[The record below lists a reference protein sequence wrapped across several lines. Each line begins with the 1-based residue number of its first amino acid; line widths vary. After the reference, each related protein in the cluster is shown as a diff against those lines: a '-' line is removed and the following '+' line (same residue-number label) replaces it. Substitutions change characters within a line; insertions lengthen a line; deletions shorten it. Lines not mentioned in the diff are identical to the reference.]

1 MFEKMVKSRN
11 KKGFTLMEMLIV
23 IAIIAIL
30 IAIATP
36 VLMGQLKK
44 AKAVAD
50 GAQLS
55 NANSI
60 AAVYVLSNTPAKGE
74 TTAQTAAKIMTEAD
88 TQGIPDT
95 STLDGQ
101 PLTCGY
107 VDAKGTY
114 MFWYGD
120 HSVKYYQ
127 AIAQG
132 SSEADAATNDTDKKK
147 AP

>member
-1 MFEKMVKSRN
+1 MLEKMVKSRN

-60 AAVYVLSNTPAKGE
+60 AAIYVLEKSDADHDLADTIKGE
-74 TTAQTAAKIMTEAD
+74 AIK
-88 TQGIPDT
+88 QGIPKNG
-95 STLDGQ
+95 TLDGGE
-101 PLTCGY
+101 LKCEYDEDSEMY
-107 VDAKGTY
+107 VFT
-114 MFWYGD
+114 YGD
-120 HSVKYYQ
+120 NDMKYYQ
-127 AIAQG
+127 NIAQG
-132 SSEADAATNDTDKKK
+132 GNGTPEDKD
-147 AP
+147 